1 MASDS
6 ALRSL
11 LKHAK
16 DTVDECL
23 PGDQPLNGDGLDG
36 KLNEVLFAVSAAGH
50 GSASIDLSGEDKA
63 TVWHIVCKLWVSN
76 LPQYNSA
83 SFTTGKPW
91 IGRE

>member
-1 MASDS
+1 MASES

-23 PGDQPLNGDGLDG
+23 PGDQPLNSDGMDG

-50 GSASIDLSGEDKA
+50 GNTKIELSGEDKA
-63 TVWHIVCKLWVSN
+63 TVWLIVCKLWVSN
-76 LPQYNSA
+76 LPLYTSA
-83 SFTTGKPW
+83 NFTTGEPW

>member
-1 MASDS
+1 MASES

-16 DTVDECL
+16 DTVDECV
-23 PGDQPLNGDGLDG
+23 PGGQPPHSDGLDG
-36 KLNEVLFAVSAAGH
+36 KLNEVLFAVAAAGH
-50 GSASIDLSGEDKA
+50 GSASINLSGEDKA

-76 LPQYNSA
+76 LPLYTSA
-83 SFTTGKPW
+83 SSTTGKPW